1 MAHKRQKK
9 LNMRKVV
16 VRLLFIGVLLYS
28 GYVLASQQVSMYQKQ
43 KSVDECNA
51 MISDAKSENARLDEE
66 LGLVNTDEY
75 KERKARELLGY
86 IRPDERIY
94 VDVTK

>member
-1 MAHKRQKK
+1 MARNKHKKI
-9 LNMRKVV
+9 NMKKVV

-43 KSVDECNA
+43 KSVDEYSVK
-51 MISDAKSENARLDEE
+51 IDESKSEQARLDEE
-66 LGLVNTDEY
+66 LSLVNTDEY